1 MANKPAAKGRVAE
14 NGLVSYLQA
23 SGWPYAERRRLA
35 GALDKGD
42 VTGTPGVCWE
52 AKYAS
57 GRISWW
63 AWMRETVTEQ
73 RNAGAAVG
81 VLVVKPPS
89 VGIVNVHKWYAAV
102 PTATWH
108 ELTMASGLCKTYSS
122 KPQLY
127 KFPAF
132 TSEMAQIR
140 RLTEATFDEYDLAE
154 YCAAALTFYAPGKA
168 DKPETHIQ
176 VTHLGQMV
184 HLLRV
189 NGYGTPPDIL
199 REE

>member
-42 VTGTPGVCWE
+42 VSGTPGVCWE

-57 GRISWW
+57 GRINWW
-63 AWMRETVTEQ
+63 AWMRETVAEQ

-89 VGIVNVHKWYAAV
+89 VGIVNVRSWYAAV
-102 PTATWH
+102 PTATWQ
-108 ELTMASGLCKTYSS
+108 ELIMAPGLCKTYSS

-127 KFPAF
+127 KFPELPF
-132 TSEMAQIR
+132 EMAQIR
-140 RLTEATFDEYDLAE
+140 RLTETTTEPF
-154 YCAAALTFYAPGKA
+154 CVAALTLYAPGKA
-168 DKPETHIQ
+168 NKPETHIQ
-176 VTHLGQMV
+176 VTYLGQMI